1 MKESVIDK
9 LNIKEKEEE
18 KRLIAD
24 ITEKERKEGLREKE
38 KALRGIS

>member
-18 KRLIAD
+18 KRLIVD

-38 KALRGIS
+38 KSLRGIS